1 MAPLRSRAFAEP
13 FDMTRTARDRYTAHG
28 VRLLGMT
35 HPRIRAL
42 KRDHAPS
49 VHGHRPWTSSFLMMD
64 YLERHP
70 MPKGA
75 RVMEIGCGWGPVSI
89 FCAKRFAARVTGVDI
104 DRDVFPYLRAL
115 AAEND
120 VRIRTVRSPFERL
133 TVRHLG
139 RQDVIVGSDICFW
152 DELVD
157 PLFNLIRRAGRGGAH
172 RFVLADP
179 GRSPFRTLT
188 ERCEAAFAAQ
198 VWEWDTG
205 RPEKVEGE
213 ILDIVF

>member
-1 MAPLRSRAFAEP
+1 MS
-13 FDMTRTARDRYTAHG
+13 RTARERYTAHG

-42 KRDHAPS
+42 KRDHTPS
-49 VHGHRPWTSSFLMMD
+49 VHGHKPWTSSFLMMD
-64 YLERHP
+64 YLERFP
-70 MPKGA
+70 IGKRA
-75 RVMEIGCGWGPVSI
+75 RVMEIGCGWGPVSV
-89 FCAKRFAARVTGVDI
+89 FCAKRFDARVTGVDI

-115 AAEND
+115 AAENE

-133 TVRHLG
+133 TTRRLG

-157 PLFNLIRRAGRGGAH
+157 PLFNLIRRASRGGAK

-179 GRSPFRTLT
+179 GRSPFRALT
-188 ERCEAAFAAQ
+188 ERCEASFATQ
-198 VWEWDTG
+198 VWEWNTG
-205 RPEKVEGE
+205 RPEKFEGE